1 MTGLASPLSAFLRE
15 YLPRDRGA
23 SRHTIESYATGFKLL
38 ATFAAD
44 RHGIRPCALE
54 VGHLDV
60 DTILAF
66 LDHLEN
72 ERGNG
77 VRTRNIR
84 LAAIKA
90 FHRFLEFRYPDCLDM
105 AAQVHAIPQKKG
117 DVPALDYLDRD
128 EVKALLKAPDTA
140 TKSGIRDRAMLGLAY
155 NAGLRV
161 SELVGLG
168 LDDVRMPGFDEVRVM
183 GKGRRGRVLPLWRET
198 GGALGAWLSIRP
210 ETPDSY
216 LFLNAMGR
224 GMTRRGFAKRL
235 ALHVTTAART
245 KPSIAH
251 RKVTPHVLRHA
262 CALHTLEATG
272 DIRKVSLW
280 LGHQSLKTTEMYL
293 RTDPAEKLDMLS
305 EWHSPGLGKGRFT
318 GVKDALMA
326 MLSNV

>member
-1 MTGLASPLSAFLRE
+1 MTKLAPPPSTFLQE
-15 YLPRDRGA
+15 HLPRDRGA
-23 SRHTIESYATGFKLL
+23 SRHTIESYTTSFRLFAV
-38 ATFAAD
+38 FAAD

-77 VRTRNIR
+77 VHTRNVR
-84 LAAIKA
+84 LAAVKS
-90 FHRFLEFRYPDCLDM
+90 FSRFLEFRYPEHLDL
-105 AAQVHAIPQKKG
+105 AARVHAIPQKKG
-117 DVPALDYLDRD
+117 DVPPLEYVDRD
-128 EVKALLKAPDTA
+128 EVDALLKAPDTT
-140 TKSGIRDRAMLGLAY
+140 TKSGTRDRAMLCLAY
-155 NAGLRV
+155 NSGLRV

-168 LDDVRMPGFDEVRVM
+168 LEDVRMPQLDEIRVM
-183 GKGRRGRVLPLWRET
+183 GKGRRARVLPLWKESGR
-198 GGALGAWLSIRP
+198 ALRAWLSIRP
-210 ETPDSY
+210 EVPDRH

-235 ALHVTTAART
+235 ELHVTTAART
-245 KPSIAH
+245 QPSITR
-251 RKVTPHVLRHA
+251 RKVTPHVPRHA
-262 CALHTLEATG
+262 CALNILEATG

-280 LGHQSLKTTEMYL
+280 LGHQSLQTTEIYL

-305 EWHSPGLGKGRFT
+305 EWRSPGLGKGRFT
-318 GVKDALMA
+318 GVKDELIA

>member
-1 MTGLASPLSAFLRE
+1 MTKLAPPLSTFLLE
-15 YLPRDRGA
+15 HLPRDRGA
-23 SRHTIESYATGFKLL
+23 SRHTIESYTTSFRLFAV
-38 ATFAAD
+38 FAAD

-77 VRTRNIR
+77 VHTRNIR
-84 LAAIKA
+84 LAALKS
-90 FHRFLEFRYPDCLDM
+90 FSRFLEFRYPEHLDL
-105 AAQVHAIPQKKG
+105 AARVHAIPQKKG
-117 DVPALDYLDRD
+117 DVPALEYVDRD
-128 EVKALLKAPDTA
+128 EVDALLKAPDTT
-140 TKSGIRDRAMLGLAY
+140 TKSGTRDRAMLCLAY

-168 LDDVRMPGFDEVRVM
+168 LDDVRMPQLDEIRVM
-183 GKGRRGRVLPLWRET
+183 GKGRRARVLPLWKET
-198 GGALGAWLSIRP
+198 GRALRAWLSIRP
-210 ETPDSY
+210 EVPDRH

-235 ALHVTTAART
+235 ELHVTTAART
-245 KPSIAH
+245 QPSITR
-251 RKVTPHVLRHA
+251 RKVTPHALRHA
-262 CALHTLEATG
+262 CALNILKATG
-272 DIRKVSLW
+272 DIRRVSLW
-280 LGHQSLKTTEMYL
+280 LGHQSLQTTEMYL

-305 EWHSPGLGKGRFT
+305 EWRSPGLGKGRFT

-326 MLSNV
+326 MLSNA

>member
-1 MTGLASPLSAFLRE
+1 MTGLASPLAAFLRE
-15 YLPRDRGA
+15 YLRRDRGA
-23 SRHTIESYATGFKLL
+23 SRHTIESYATSFRLL

-66 LDHLEN
+66 LDHLEA
-72 ERGNG
+72 ERGNS
-77 VRTRNIR
+77 VSTRNIR
-84 LAAIKA
+84 LAAVKS
-90 FHRFLEFRYPDCLDM
+90 FFRFLEFRVPQHLDM
-105 AAQVHAIPQKKG
+105 AAQVHAVPQKKG
-117 DVPALDYLDRD
+117 DVPALSYLDRD
-128 EVKALLKAPDTA
+128 EVDALLKAPDTA
-140 TKSGIRDRAMLGLAY
+140 TKSGTRDRAMLGLTY

-168 LDDVRMPGFDEVRVM
+168 LDDVRMPGFDEIRVM
-183 GKGRRGRVLPLWRET
+183 GKGRRARVLPLWRET
-198 GGALGAWLSIRP
+198 SGALGAWLSIRP
-210 ETPDSY
+210 ETPDRH

-235 ALHVTTAART
+235 ALHATTAART
-245 KPSIAH
+245 TPSITQ
-251 RKVTPHVLRHA
+251 RNVSPHVLRHA

-280 LGHQSLKTTEMYL
+280 LGHQSLQTTEMYL
-293 RTDPAEKLDMLS
+293 RTDPAAKLDTLS
-305 EWHSPGLGKGRFT
+305 EWRSPGLAKGRFT

>member
-1 MTGLASPLSAFLRE
+1 MTGLAPPLSAFLRE

-23 SRHTIESYATGFKLL
+23 SRHTIESYATGFRLL

-44 RHGIRPCALE
+44 WHGIRPCTLE

-66 LDHLEN
+66 LDHLET

-77 VRTRNIR
+77 VHTRNVR

-90 FHRFLEFRYPDCLDM
+90 FFRFLEFRHPGYLDL

-117 DVPALDYLDRD
+117 DIPGLKSLERD
-128 EVKALLKAPDTA
+128 EVKALLKAPDAA
-140 TKSGIRDRAMLGLAY
+140 TRSGTRDRAMLGLAY

-183 GKGRRGRVLPLWRET
+183 GKGRRARVLPLWRET
-198 GGALGAWLSIRP
+198 SSALGAWLSIRP
-210 ETPDSY
+210 ELPDRH

-235 ALHVTTAART
+235 ALHVKTAART
-245 KPSIAH
+245 APSIT
-251 RKVTPHVLRHA
+251 RRTVTPHTLRHA

-280 LGHQSLKTTEMYL
+280 LGHQTLQTTEIYL
-293 RTDPAEKLDMLS
+293 RTDPAEKLDILS
-305 EWHSPGLGKGRFT
+305 EWHSPGLGKGRFR
-318 GVKDALMA
+318 GVKDELMA

>member
-66 LDHLEN
+66 LDHLEA
-72 ERGNG
+72 ERGNS
-77 VRTRNIR
+77 VSTRNIR
-84 LAAIKA
+84 LAAVKA

-128 EVKALLKAPDTA
+128 EVDALLKAPDTA
-140 TKSGIRDRAMLGLAY
+140 TRPGTRDRAMLGLAY

-161 SELVGLG
+161 SELVGLD
-168 LDDVRMPGFDEVRVM
+168 LDDVRMPQLDEIRVV
-183 GKGRRGRVLPLWRET
+183 GKGRRTRVLPLWRET
-198 GGALGAWLSIRP
+198 GGALRTWLSIRP
-210 ETPDSY
+210 ETSDRH

-224 GMTRRGFAKRL
+224 VL
-235 ALHVTTAART
+235 AAA
-245 KPSIAH
+245 
-251 RKVTPHVLRHA
+251 
-262 CALHTLEATG
+262 
-272 DIRKVSLW
+272 
-280 LGHQSLKTTEMYL
+280 
-293 RTDPAEKLDMLS
+293 
-305 EWHSPGLGKGRFT
+305 
-318 GVKDALMA
+318 
-326 MLSNV
+326 